1 MMTMSMMG
9 VATRRTVE
17 AVRHRSR
24 YLRQTPASRK
34 IQNSASPAMMNSSIG
49 YLAQMCELL
58 LTLSRPT
65 LLMMPRPLFGS
76 RPPLI
81 RLGLDG
87 AARLRMLLRS
97 VSLVR
102 CVALLRNRSRL
113 DRHRHR
119 SPAHSTEQMT
129 QAENPESGSQPQGLN
144 DYRDHDSACQLSS
157 QRLIEDRIDDV
168 QHDCEGDGDDED
180 PPSTV
185 AGDVPPAED
194 CGQIDSAHDPLDD
207 RHGQH
212 RISRSGSGHADEHR
226 HQRAEDQQ
234 GEAAEHED
242 DSPDCPAHPRRILHQ
257 DRKSTRLNS
266 SHVSI

>member
-87 AARLRMLLRS
+87 AARLRMQLRS

-102 CVALLRNRSRL
+102 RPAAESEPVGPASAPFPRAL
-113 DRHRHR
+113 DRADDTGREPR
-119 SPAHSTEQMT
+119 KWQPAT
-129 QAENPESGSQPQGLN
+129 GLE
-144 DYRDHDSACQLSS
+144 
-157 QRLIEDRIDDV
+157 RL
-168 QHDCEGDGDDED
+168 
-180 PPSTV
+180 P
-185 AGDVPPAED
+185 
-194 CGQIDSAHDPLDD
+194 
-207 RHGQH
+207 
-212 RISRSGSGHADEHR
+212 
-226 HQRAEDQQ
+226 
-234 GEAAEHED
+234 
-242 DSPDCPAHPRRILHQ
+242 
-257 DRKSTRLNS
+257 
-266 SHVSI
+266 